1 MNGPR
6 RICAKRISRLI
17 SEFALSS
24 ERRDS
29 RQPATTLI
37 GAGWCFHYTKSFK
50 ATWHSVARGDV
61 VLQLQQRTQGN
72 RPQRRSG
79 RGGASTT
86 PRQASRQPGITSL
99 EAGSCFNYY
108 TASFCSG
115 TRGTKLIK
123 QYVQEAQARVVMG

>member
-29 RQPATTLI
+29 RQPATPLI

-61 VLQLQQRTQGN
+61 VLQLQDSRKSTTTLIGAGWCFHYTKASFKATGHN
-72 RPQRRSG
+72 VS
-79 RGGASTT
+79 RGGVVLQLQ
-86 PRQASRQPGITSL
+86 QAS
-99 EAGSCFNYY
+99 
-108 TASFCSG
+108 
-115 TRGTKLIK
+115 
-123 QYVQEAQARVVMG
+123 AQAQEGRN

>member
-37 GAGWCFHYTKSFK
+37 GAGWCFHYTKVRVRAAGRGRAPLRILTFCGGRDAVPSFK

-61 VLQLQQRTQGN
+61 GLKEIDHNVDRGGVVLPLHQGKLQGN
-72 RPQRRSG
+72 R
-79 RGGASTT
+79 A
-86 PRQASRQPGITSL
+86 
-99 EAGSCFNYY
+99 
-108 TASFCSG
+108 
-115 TRGTKLIK
+115 
-123 QYVQEAQARVVMG
+123 

>member
-37 GAGWCFHYTKSFK
+37 GAGWCFHYTKGLK
-50 ATWHSVARGDV
+50 EIGHNVDRGGV
-61 VLQLQQRTQGN
+61 VLPLHQGKLQGN
-72 RPQRRSG
+72 R
-79 RGGASTT
+79 A
-86 PRQASRQPGITSL
+86 
-99 EAGSCFNYY
+99 
-108 TASFCSG
+108 
-115 TRGTKLIK
+115 
-123 QYVQEAQARVVMG
+123 